1 MIEMH
6 TQEIGIIDLPSN
18 VQTCIFKYKI
28 MLVQCKDDVVINFN
42 INLYAIG

>member
-6 TQEIGIIDLPSN
+6 TQEIGIIDLSSH

-28 MLVQCKDDVVINFN
+28 MLVQCKDDAVINIQHN
-42 INLYAIG
+42 TI